1 MPYGGADADLGVYFP
16 FIGDRDMDNREI
28 NWKRYFSYFKY
39 WFLAILLLAALFV
52 ILLVIRKSGNTAERT
67 NQECNTQERVFD
79 YADVLT
85 DDQEDALRTLIEKT
99 ERRTACDIVLVILD
113 ESLADYAE
121 AYEDALGRL
130 EPYQYTMVYADNFYD
145 EHKFGYDKP
154 HGDGVLLLDNWY
166 READGGVYSWLSTC
180 GRAEE
185 RFSSSMIDAL
195 LTEALANVE
204 QDPYGAYVKYVNLF
218 AEMMT
223 EGRAP
228 KISVLVPLAVA
239 VLGTAL
245 FAGGSLK
252 HHKGSKTVNPTTY
265 VEGGKPELK
274 RREDI
279 FLRKTVTKRHIERSS
294 GDGGGGGGGGGG
306 HHTSSGGVSHGGG
319 GHRR

>member
-1 MPYGGADADLGVYFP
+1 MDS
-16 FIGDRDMDNREI
+16 RDI
-28 NWKRYFSYFKY
+28 NWKKYISYFKF
-39 WFLAILLLAALFV
+39 WFLAILLLAV
-52 ILLVIRKSGNTAERT
+52 LLVVLLAVRGRESAAERT
-67 NQECNTQERVFD
+67 NQECDTQERVFD

-85 DDQEDALRTLIEKT
+85 ADQEEALRALIAEQEK
-99 ERRTACDIVLVILD
+99 RTTCDIVLVTLN
-113 ESLADYAE
+113 ESLADYAA
-121 AYEDALGRL
+121 AYEEELGYLTPDR
-130 EPYQYTMVYADNFYD
+130 YTMVYADNFYD
-145 EHKFGYDKP
+145 EHQFGYDRP
-154 HGDGVLLLDNWY
+154 YGDGVLLLDNWY

-185 RFSSSMIDAL
+185 RLSSSMIDAL

-228 KISVLVPLAVA
+228 KISVLVPLAAA